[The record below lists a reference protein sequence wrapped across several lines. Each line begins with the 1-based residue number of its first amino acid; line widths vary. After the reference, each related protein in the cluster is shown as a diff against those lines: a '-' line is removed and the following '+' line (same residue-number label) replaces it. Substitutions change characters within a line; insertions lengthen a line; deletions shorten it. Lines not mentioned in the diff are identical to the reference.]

1 MKFRCEKFQ
10 RLRVHG
16 VGQFVNGVLE
26 TDDEDAIA
34 RIKRV
39 ADRYGI
45 TAVGDRSEPFDP
57 SAHNRDT
64 VNAYLA
70 TASER
75 ERIRVLDAERAG
87 KARSTILEG
96 PHGVTTGEPVTPEAP
111 ADVDDPSTAA
121 PSSEA

>member
-16 VGQFVNGVLE
+16 VGQFVNGLLE
-26 TDDEDAIA
+26 TDDEGAID

-45 TAVGDRSEPFDP
+45 TAVGDSTDPFDP

-70 TASER
+70 TASEH
-75 ERIRVLDAERAG
+75 ERIRVLDAEAAG
-87 KARSTILEG
+87 KVRSTILEG
-96 PHGVTTGEPVTPEAP
+96 PHGVTTGEPVAPSPEA
-111 ADVDDPSTAA
+111 
-121 PSSEA
+121 